1 MNAGFCKRNMKEL
14 KMELID
20 LWDENRTKV
29 LRTILRGEEFLP
41 HERSLSVHCYI
52 INQQGQI
59 LIQKRSMQETHFQGW
74 WSTLGGAVTHGVS
87 SLATVRIE
95 AQEELGLEFVETQI
109 EWLLSFKRAKD
120 IVDVYVIHAEVD
132 LGKIVMAPDEVID
145 VRWATFDEIESM
157 IAKHTFIQ
165 QPYLN
170 LLKTSLDI

>member
-1 MNAGFCKRNMKEL
+1 
-14 KMELID
+14 MELID

-29 LRTILRGEEFLP
+29 LRTIMRGEEFLP

-87 SLATVRIE
+87 PLATVRIE

-109 EWLLSFKRAKD
+109 EWLLSFKRPKD
-120 IVDVYVIHAEVD
+120 IVDVFVIRAEVD
-132 LGKIVMAPDEVID
+132 LSKIVMAPDEVSD
-145 VRWATFDEIESM
+145 VKWATFAEIEQM
-157 IAKHTFIQ
+157 IVDKTFVS
-165 QPYLN
+165 QPYLS
-170 LLKTSLDI
+170 LLKRLIKTDIQ